1 VNKNALTSLKYFDDT
16 ILEGIALIDFNAPWC
31 DPCRAQDPII
41 NDVQKA
47 FNGKAVVAKVN
58 IDENPKIAMDLGI
71 QSIPT
76 LILFKNGKEIER
88 FVGLQAADTLN
99 KALEKHL

>member
-1 VNKNALTSLKYFDDT
+1 MNKNALTSLKYFDDT